1 MPLPTATEEEEED
14 IYIGPT
20 DYVSMPSGPAPKPVE
35 RKTTK
40 VKRDLAS
47 KVVVHANASVT
58 NILLSKTLVNYG
70 TVVTTNDETP
80 NS

>member
-1 MPLPTATEEEEED
+1 MPIPTATEEEEED

-47 KVVVHANASVT
+47 KVVVQT
-58 NILLSKTLVNYG
+58 FIGY
-70 TVVTTNDETP
+70 
-80 NS
+80 